1 MTINMSYTQNKP
13 QTSATLNPMHNIHQ
27 NWVCLKTCLNFF
39 AYKYSK
45 KNQQEQLNKYACCH
59 QNKCT
64 FSIVVQLCLWFVFF
78 VWVTVYQKSKFN
90 PVESMGQSWVG
101 LRYIISDYGTLA
113 AADRSTEKS

>member
-1 MTINMSYTQNKP
+1 MSYTLNKP
-13 QTSATLNPMHNIHQ
+13 KTSASLNPMHNIHQ

-45 KNQQEQLNKYACCH
+45 KTQQEQLNKYACCH

-64 FSIVVQLCLWFVFF
+64 YSIVVQLCLWFVFF

-90 PVESMGQSWVG
+90 PVESMGQSWVR
-101 LRYIISDYGTLA
+101 LCVIISDYGTLA